1 MTTTKIK
8 SSQGVKDSFKFTP
21 EHARIV
27 TDLGKQGASQ
37 KTMYAALNISRN
49 TATRLKKED
58 PAFAEAMDLA
68 TVYGQS
74 FWETQLLANI
84 ENKAFNSRLA
94 EIALRGQYPDDYRET
109 RDTKIEAKVEA
120 KIDFNKSVTDLISAL
135 KSAK

>member
-1 MTTTKIK
+1 MTTAKK

-21 EHARIV
+21 EHAKIIL
-27 TDLGKQGASQ
+27 DLGKEGASQ
-37 KTMYAALNISRN
+37 KTMYAALGISKN
-49 TATRLKKED
+49 TAARLKKED

-74 FWETQLLANI
+74 YWEQQLLANI

-120 KIDFNKSVTDLISAL
+120 KIDFNKSVSELISAL